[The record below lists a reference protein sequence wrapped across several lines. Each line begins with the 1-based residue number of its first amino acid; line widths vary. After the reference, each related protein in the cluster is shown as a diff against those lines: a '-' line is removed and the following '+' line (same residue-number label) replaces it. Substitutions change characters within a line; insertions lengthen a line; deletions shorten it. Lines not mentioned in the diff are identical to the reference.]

1 MVKHTQTIPTN
12 FLSVF
17 DHFVELPLKGEK
29 GLASQ
34 KEEILEKVYFYEGK
48 AKKSRNRVKKSKTKK
63 LNRNNL

>member
-1 MVKHTQTIPTN
+1 MVKRTQTIPTN

-29 GLASQ
+29 RLANQ

-48 AKKSRNRVKKSKTKK
+48 AKKSRNREKKAIRK
-63 LNRNNL
+63 N